1 MARSSP
7 PTTLTV
13 KTAPRIAERVVTV
26 SVLFSAAN
34 SPITTTTASKLA
46 FCLCASSP
54 SAPTI
59 VAVTVR
65 SVSLLPVRIKTLPLN
80 VKFVCAK
87 AKLNVSPPDKV
98 MLPMVM
104 FASEVIGVKFALSKP
119 MRTGGLSK
127 NAMVT
132 NAVALC
138 EYVSPLFA
146 LSFAISC
153 AVKIVA
159 DSANNA
165 PLSFAV

>member
-13 KTAPRIAERVVTV
+13 KTAPRIVERVVTV
-26 SVLFSAAN
+26 SVLFSAVN
-34 SPITTTTASKLA
+34 SPITTTTACKLA

-65 SVSLLPVRIKTLPLN
+65 SVALSPVRIKTSPLN
-80 VKFVCAK
+80 VKLSSPK
-87 AKLNVSPPDKV
+87 AKLNASPPDKV
-98 MLPMVM
+98 ILPMVM
-104 FASEVIGVKFALSKP
+104 SASEVIGVKFALSKP

-127 NAMVT
+127 NSMVT

-138 EYVSPLFA
+138 EYVSPLA
-146 LSFAISC
+146 LSFATSC

-159 DSANNA
+159 DSAKSVA
-165 PLSFAV
+165 AFAV